1 MYVRANPHEK
11 RNVIRPYGDI
21 LRTVDV
27 QQETE
32 DVPREEDEEE
42 NEKEDVPREED
53 EEEDEEENV
62 AEACLESLVSG
73 GAPRWLPR

>member
-1 MYVRANPHEK
+1 MYVHVNPHEK

-42 NEKEDVPREED
+42 DEEEN

-73 GAPRWLPR
+73 SAPRWLPQ